1 MARSVVMPNMGM
13 YSVEGTLISWLRPS
27 GAYVTQGEPVAEIET
42 DKATYEIEAPAPG
55 ILHHVADVG
64 SKLVIEGV
72 LAYILAPGEAP
83 PSQPPDGPPSS
94 LTGQMQGPEF
104 PVATATT
111 MPPEPIGFRP
121 HASPIARRLA
131 AEHSIDL
138 TAVTGSGPGGRIVE
152 ADVLA
157 AVKQRDIETATA
169 VKGEAWKIRQR
180 IPLTGIRRAI
190 ASRLGQSLSTTI
202 PVTLTHEFRAERLVG
217 ARQRLSQKIG
227 RDLPYDALFIKVFA
241 TALRESP
248 ELNATIQ
255 NDAILLLDEVHV
267 GFAVAVPNGVIVPV
281 IRDAD
286 SQPLAKIAMLVRE
299 LSERAL
305 SGKLRIADVIGSTV
319 TITNLGGYGVDAFT
333 PILTP
338 PQSTVLGIGR
348 IAKRP
353 VIDDNQ
359 VVPGWTCIL
368 SLTFDHRVADGA
380 AAARLLEVIARL
392 MADDQFLDEFAEV
405 T

>member
-27 GAYVTQGEPVAEIET
+27 GANVALGEPIAEIET
-42 DKATYEIEAPAPG
+42 EKATYDIEAPAPG

-64 SKLVIEGV
+64 SNLVIEGV

-83 PSQPPDGPPSS
+83 PSQTPDGPPSS
-94 LTGQMQGPEF
+94 LRGQVQVPEF
-104 PVATATT
+104 PAATATSI
-111 MPPEPIGFRP
+111 PPEPIGLQP

-138 TAVTGSGPGGRIVE
+138 TSITGSGPGGRIVE

-157 AVKQRDIETATA
+157 AAKQRNIETATA
-169 VKGEAWKIRQR
+169 VKGERWKVRQR
-180 IPLTGIRRAI
+180 IPLAGIRRAI
-190 ASRLGQSLSTTI
+190 ANRLRQSMATTI
-202 PVTLTHEFRAERLVG
+202 QLTLTHEFRADCLVA

-227 RDLPYDALFIKVFA
+227 CDLPYDALFIKVLA

-248 ELNATIQ
+248 ELNATIL
-255 NDAILLLDEVHV
+255 NDAIFLLDEVHV
-267 GFAVAVPNGVIVPV
+267 GFAVAVPNGVMVPV

-305 SGKLRIADVIGSTV
+305 SGRLQIDEVIGGTV

-333 PILTP
+333 PILNP
-338 PQSTVLGIGR
+338 SQSAILGIGR

-353 VIDDNQ
+353 VIDDNR
-359 VVPGWTCIL
+359 VVPGWTCVL
-368 SLTFDHRVADGA
+368 SLTFDHRVADGVP
-380 AAARLLEVIARL
+380 AARLLEAVARL
-392 MADDQFLDEFAEV
+392 MADDQFLDELAEAS
-405 T
+405 